1 MKAVPFLLQMAAGGA
16 LFAAGRFPASLPI
29 MLMIAG
35 VALGVAAVVS
45 FAKS

>member
-16 LFAAGRFPASLPI
+16 LLPI